1 MAAVGALVF
10 RVAGNHHGRQPL
22 PDAAGSTIAWLVDP
36 TQQFTLQEVAA
47 KPADAWQT
55 SDGSAALRAN
65 YGEALWVRV
74 TLRNRGPHALR
85 GVLQDREYY
94 TDRVE
99 VWVQRLDASA
109 AEWSRVVMGENLWAS
124 ARPWWAVTPA
134 FAVEV
139 PANSARVI
147 YLREQD
153 HYYPESSWQWWPQ
166 QEDYFS
172 AQWREVL
179 AKSVFLGALA
189 ALLLY
194 NVVLWMR
201 LRFPDMGC
209 YVGYAAATT
218 IFNFAENGGLALV
231 GGLIAPPWKIVIE
244 VVSLSVSGMFVIQ
257 FARLFL
263 ATASAR
269 PRTDRWLRRMIFAW
283 AGLLGLTPA
292 MPWLRFEF
300 YLLAAVFGTVVT
312 HAVLLSV
319 AVASW
324 RRGVRPARF
333 FVAAFGVLF
342 VGGTS
347 AMTVWLSGISSA
359 GPALWLLAVSTLEM
373 LLLSFAV
380 ADRFAQTQ
388 RKLVEET
395 EQRRVIQEAYADELK
410 IEVHE
415 RTRELVQAN
424 ADKDRMLAIIGHD
437 LRAPLTGLMRSAD
450 DTESEFARETARTG
464 RELLLLIE
472 DVVLWARLR
481 AGTRVVA
488 VHPART
494 LVAPAVSLHHA
505 LAEQGGVALEVD
517 VSEVLRVETDLVLA
531 QTLVR
536 NLLANALKFARTRVV
551 LRATSAANGDVRFS
565 VGNDGPPL
573 PPEVAARFAAGE
585 NEPMT
590 ATGGL
595 GLRLC
600 REICRALGTQLEAG
614 SREESGTEFSFTLKT
629 STPTGV
635 RTA

>member
-10 RVAGNHHGRQPL
+10 RVAGNQHGLKPL
-22 PDAAGSTIAWLVDP
+22 PDADGSTIAWLVDP
-36 TQQFTLQEVAA
+36 TKELSLAEVVA
-47 KPADAWQT
+47 KPDDAWKI
-55 SDGSAALRAN
+55 SDGSAALRAD

-74 TLRNRGPHALR
+74 TLRNPEAHALR
-85 GVLQDREYY
+85 GVLHDREYY

-99 VWVQRLDASA
+99 AWVQRTDSPATA
-109 AEWSRVVMGENLWAS
+109 WPRVAMGENVWAS
-124 ARPWWAVTPA
+124 ERPWWAVTPA
-134 FAVEV
+134 FVVEV
-139 PANSARVI
+139 PADSARVI

-153 HYYPESSWQWWPQ
+153 HYYPESSWQWWPR

-179 AKSVFLGALA
+179 VKSIFLGALA

-218 IFNFAENGGLALV
+218 VFNFAENGGLALM

-244 VVSLSVSGMFVIQ
+244 VMALSVSGMFVIQ

-263 ATASAR
+263 ATTSAM
-269 PRTDRWLRRMIFAW
+269 PRTDRWLRGMIFVW
-283 AGLLGLTPA
+283 AGLLVLAFA
-292 MPWLRFEF
+292 MPWTRFEIC
-300 YLLAAVFGTVVT
+300 LLAAVFGTVLT

-342 VGGTS
+342 FGGTS
-347 AMTVWLSGISSA
+347 AMAVWLSGMSSA

-388 RKLVEET
+388 RKLVEQT

-410 IEVHE
+410 IEVDE

-450 DTESEFARETARTG
+450 DADSEFARETARTG

-494 LVAPAVSLHHA
+494 LVAPAVALHHA

-517 VSEVLRVETDLVLA
+517 VPDALRVETDLVLA

-551 LRATSAANGDVRFS
+551 LRATSGANGEVRFS

-614 SREESGTEFSFTLKT
+614 GSKESGTEFSFTLKT
-629 STPTGV
+629 NPLSEV
-635 RTA
+635 RTT